1 MSGVFAS
8 ALRRECLLAVRQLA
22 DLATPLLFFVL
33 VGLLFVLGLEPRPEL
48 LQTVGPGII
57 WVAALL
63 ASLLGAE
70 RLFRADLESGV
81 LELLALGP
89 EPLTLSMLGKLTAHW
104 LVTGLPLLLL
114 APLLGLML
122 GLPGAAIGLLMAGL
136 ALGTPVLTV
145 LCGLGAALTV
155 SLRSGG
161 TLLALVVLPLTVP
174 VLIFG
179 SRVGMAAVEGGG
191 GEGGLWWLATLAM
204 LAASLG
210 PPAIAAAV
218 RISLE

>member
-1 MSGVFAS
+1 MNGVFSS

-48 LQTVGPGII
+48 LQTVGPGVV

-89 EPLTLSMLGKLTAHW
+89 EPLTLSMLGKMTAHW
-104 LVTGLPLLLL
+104 LVTALPLLLL

-122 GLPGAAIGLLMAGL
+122 GLPGSAIAPLVAGL
-136 ALGTPVLTV
+136 ALGTPVLTI
-145 LCGLGAALTV
+145 LCSLGAALTV

-179 SRVGMAAVEGGG
+179 SRVGTAAVEGVSS
-191 GEGGLWWLATLAM
+191 EGGLMWLAVLAV
-204 LAASLG
+204 LAVSLG
-210 PPAIAAAV
+210 PPVVAAAV
-218 RISLE
+218 RVSLE